1 MCVRIKIQYIILF
14 IFRFISVDLHLSAFA
29 HDRIRALFEDLQTM
43 TSLATSIHLQIIGLA
58 LGMLGWILCIIS
70 MGQAHWRVW
79 HTSNATI
86 ISSGIAWVGI
96 WKVCFNSHG
105 KVSRDLGIMFCH
117 RFRFNDAFI
126 PQEISVAQVLVLAAI
141 VLGTLGK
148 AFTVFA
154 LRNIYMEI
162 LLKTQTISFFL
173 ILKIFAGVCV
183 LIPEIW
189 NCYSVAYNCA
199 IPFPPSFYMPSSSEA
214 QEVGAAIPV
223 GIVSVILL
231 LMSGISSL
239 SYKHPVMPDVTVLS
253 DNRLELHER
262 KLEHSYKINIVA
274 Q

>member
-1 MCVRIKIQYIILF
+1 QL
-14 IFRFISVDLHLSAFA
+14 L
-29 HDRIRALFEDLQTM
+29 
-43 TSLATSIHLQIIGLA
+43 IHLQIIGLA
-58 LGMLGWILCIIS
+58 LGTLGWILCIIS
-70 MGQAHWRVW
+70 MGQVHWRMW

-86 ISSGIAWVGI
+86 ISSGIVWVGI

-105 KVSRDLGIMFCH
+105 KVSRDLRIMFCH
-117 RFRFNDAFI
+117 RFHFNDAFI

-141 VLGTLGK
+141 VLRALGK
-148 AFTVFA
+148 ALTVF
-154 LRNIYMEI
+154 L
-162 LLKTQTISFFL
+162 FP

-183 LIPEIW
+183 LIPVTW

-231 LMSGISSL
+231 LMSGTFSL
-239 SYKHPVMPDVTVLS
+239 SYKHPVIDFVCSRSSL
-253 DNRLELHER
+253 DL
-262 KLEHSYKINIVA
+262 